1 MPRIGKVSSL
11 WNRAKLYKQTAEDW
25 MVGATECCVCHGS
38 GSAATGLCYGCYADL
53 PTRAARLKRSIDG
66 VDAAW
71 VAFRYEFPVTEII
84 QAAKFH
90 RDLSALAVLA
100 SGFTAEFAAP
110 VGTMDML
117 VPVPLLPWR
126 FMQRGFNQAR
136 ELAER
141 LSEVSGVP
149 LREDVVTRRHFWG
162 RAQSRL
168 DAASRRANMTTAF
181 KVKRDLSGLR
191 IVIVDDVITTGAT
204 CAALARVLRAAG
216 AAQVFVVAAAA
227 TPRHHD

>member
-1 MPRIGKVSSL
+1 MPRNGKMSSL
-11 WNRAKLYKQTAEDW
+11 WNRAKLYKQMAEDW
-25 MVGATECCVCHGS
+25 MVGATACFVCHGP
-38 GSAATGLCYGCYADL
+38 GRAAVGLCQGCYADL
-53 PTRAARLKRSIDG
+53 PTRTARLKRSIDG

-71 VAFRYEFPVTEII
+71 VAFRYEFPVTEVIR
-84 QAAKFH
+84 AAKFQ
-90 RDLSALAVLA
+90 RDLSALSVLA
-100 SGFTAEFAAP
+100 SGFTAEFVAP
-110 VGTMDML
+110 VRTMDML

-149 LREDVVTRRHFWG
+149 VREDVATRQRLWG

-168 DAASRRANMTTAF
+168 DAASRRANMATAF
-181 KVKRDLSGLR
+181 KVKRDVSGLR

-204 CAALARVLRAAG
+204 CAALAGALRAAG
-216 AAQVFVVAAAA
+216 AARVFVVAAAA